1 MLNAQQLRKEN
12 IAEYILYL
20 YQIED
25 LIRAFHLDMDLI
37 NDKLIKNY
45 QADDQ
50 TSREISTWYENLV
63 VMMEKEGRQQSGH
76 LQFLENLVKDLH
88 EFHLRLM
95 NEDVVPEYSNTY
107 KSVRGIINELRQK
120 NANADSDVQAAID
133 GIYGYLLLKIQK
145 KEVTAETEQAIKQLS
160 QWLALLSKNYH
171 DFETGDLQM

>member
-25 LIRAFHLDMDLI
+25 LIRAFHLDLDLI

-107 KSVRGIINELRQK
+107 KSVKGIINELRQK

-133 GIYGYLLLKIQK
+133 GIYGYLL
-145 KEVTAETEQAIKQLS
+145 
-160 QWLALLSKNYH
+160 
-171 DFETGDLQM
+171 